1 MPRTEDEPGGGW
13 GPMESGY
20 GKTGCLKVGQA
31 QGQLQSSLNSTAPF
45 EVVPSRSHTLYFF
58 FPLSFFSF
66 NFAFLSTFVPA
77 FINCPLTVA
86 FSRIVL
92 ALESKLHLIARNFF
106 CL

>member
-58 FPLSFFSF
+58 SPSLSSLLISPSSPPSFLPL
-66 NFAFLSTFVPA
+66 
-77 FINCPLTVA
+77 
-86 FSRIVL
+86 
-92 ALESKLHLIARNFF
+92 LIAR
-106 CL
+106 